1 MSVEKVYRSL
11 GPLLQ
16 ENTFLLPKPGQ
27 VAFLLGLTLQEEKT
41 RLRQLD
47 CEWPGSTGSQS
58 SQESLPFLVTSCQFS
73 LQAGPQASGQLSM
86 AFLQAPVGPRTF
98 QSKQA
103 ATLPARPLSAPPALG
118 PSGKLQTQ
126 QP

>member
-41 RLRQLD
+41 RLRRLD

-58 SQESLPFLVTSCQFS
+58 SQESLLFLVTSCQFS
-73 LQAGPQASGQLSM
+73 LRAGPQASGQLAM
-86 AFLQAPVGPRTF
+86 AFLQAPVGPRIF
-98 QSKQA
+98 
-103 ATLPARPLSAPPALG
+103 
-118 PSGKLQTQ
+118 
-126 QP
+126 